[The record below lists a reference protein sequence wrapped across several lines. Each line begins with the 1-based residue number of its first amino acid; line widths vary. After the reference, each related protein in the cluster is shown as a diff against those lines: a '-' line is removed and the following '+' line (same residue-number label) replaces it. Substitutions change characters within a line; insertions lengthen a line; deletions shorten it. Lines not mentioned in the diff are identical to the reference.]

1 MNNMLGGNYRVV
13 LPTLAK
19 VSRALAHQHL
29 NHERRRER
37 METLNRMIEIQSKYS
52 MTTDPVYSD
61 WLHVLHLILFATV
74 YEDLTHSEVKGALH
88 FFAEMC
94 DAALA
99 ELTKPKE
106 DLRLT

>member
-1 MNNMLGGNYRVV
+1 MKNLTGGNYRVV

-19 VSRALAHQHL
+19 TARALAHQHL

-37 METLNRMIEIQSKYS
+37 IETLNRMIEVQSKYS
-52 MTTDPVYSD
+52 MMTDAVYSD

-94 DAALA
+94 DAALV
-99 ELTKPKE
+99 ELTAPKVGVN
-106 DLRLT
+106 D